1 MIEKMN
7 RFLDLLSKLIK
18 WFVAI
23 LIFLA
28 IGLSFI
34 EIVRR
39 YLFGMVFSWSDE
51 FVRYCL
57 IYVALVGGA
66 AAYRE
71 GQLVCFDSLL
81 NKVKPS
87 IRKAFFYAS
96 SIITLISLIV
106 FFVLSIKT
114 VTQSSV
120 IRGISPGLRVP
131 MTVPYFAFVIGFLLM
146 IIFCIEGIVN
156 EMFGSKNKEKET

>member
-7 RFLDLLSKLIK
+7 RILDYLCTIVK
-18 WFVAI
+18 WFVAA

-28 IGLSFI
+28 IGLSFV

-39 YLFGMVFSWSDE
+39 YLFGRVFSWSDE

-87 IRKAFFYAS
+87 VRKAFFYS
-96 SIITLISLIV
+96 SSAITLVSLIA
-106 FFVLSIKT
+106 FFILSIKT
-114 VTQSSV
+114 ITQSSV
-120 IRGISPGLRVP
+120 IRGISPGLRIP
-131 MTVPYFAFVIGFLLM
+131 MTIPYFAFVIGFLLM
-146 IIFCIEGIVN
+146 IIFCIESIVN
-156 EMFGSKNKEKET
+156 EISGYKRKEKQQ

>member
-7 RFLDLLSKLIK
+7 RILDYLCTVVK
-18 WFVAI
+18 WFVAV

-28 IGLSFI
+28 IGLSFV

-39 YLFGMVFSWSDE
+39 YLFGRVFSWSDE

-96 SIITLISLIV
+96 SAITLVSLIA
-106 FFVLSIKT
+106 FFILSIKT
-114 VTQSSV
+114 ITQSSV
-120 IRGISPGLRVP
+120 IRVISPGLRIP

-146 IIFCIEGIVN
+146 IIFCIESIVK
-156 EMFGSKNKEKET
+156 EISGYKRKEKQQ